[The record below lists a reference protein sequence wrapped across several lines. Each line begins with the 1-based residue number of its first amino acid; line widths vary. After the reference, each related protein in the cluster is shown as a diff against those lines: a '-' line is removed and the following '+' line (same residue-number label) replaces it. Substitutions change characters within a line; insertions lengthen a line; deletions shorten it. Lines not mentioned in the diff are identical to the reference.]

1 MSTTIREAYQN
12 YIEAAVEE
20 TVNEFKRVKGVLV
33 QQRTF
38 AQSEIKPTPVK
49 VDDESNQIVVS
60 QDYDVDDYVDDK
72 SLEEHINSVIGYHLS
87 NFVDMM
93 ASTGFNTP
101 QSACSFLAC
110 LSEAEDP

>member
-1 MSTTIREAYQN
+1 MSITIRESYQN
-12 YIEAAVEE
+12 FIEAAVEE

-38 AQSEIKPTPVK
+38 AQSEVKPTPEK
-49 VDDESNQIVVS
+49 LDDSKRTIVM
-60 QDYDVDDYVDDK
+60 QDYNVDDYVDDK
-72 SLEEHINSVIGYHLS
+72 SLEDHINSVIGYHLS
-87 NFVDMM
+87 NFIDMM